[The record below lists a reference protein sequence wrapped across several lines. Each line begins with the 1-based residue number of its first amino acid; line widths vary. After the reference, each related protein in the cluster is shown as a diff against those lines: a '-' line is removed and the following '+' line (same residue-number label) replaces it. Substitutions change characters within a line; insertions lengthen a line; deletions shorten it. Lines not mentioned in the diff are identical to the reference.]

1 MQENKSKLRVRR
13 TRTLSRRVT
22 LVGILVM
29 IGTGTI
35 WGEGLGGL
43 SGAHLRSAVGAD
55 VFARGGANA
64 ASPEYLC
71 MWSNPATLVLKDEKT
86 VVVGSGYRML
96 GRTEAF
102 ASYEFKVPPR
112 VGLGFSLLYRGDLSL
127 TNLYDADENKLEDGR
142 FTTLAFKIGLSYL
155 TGRKLTL
162 GLNYNVHY
170 LSMPTAGHDGTL
182 QYSTGGT
189 PVGFD
194 LAGSYR
200 YNQRLSFGLVVKNLF
215 SSLTLNAKRND
226 EDENFGFQITLEDRL
241 TPSIVFGSEL
251 RGSLLNRPFKW
262 NCDIEGYLIDG
273 WMEAL
278 YHKQIV
284 IDNGWE
290 WQGWDGLYL
299 RAGLSDF
306 TFNTDL
312 IDDSELFWDTF
323 SWAVTAGIFL
333 DASSVIDGL
342 HLNYAVSTHKIWAGV
357 EQQLDFVYSF

>member
-1 MQENKSKLRVRR
+1 MRTMFRR
-13 TRTLSRRVT
+13 AICA
-22 LVGILVM
+22 GILFMVGF
-29 IGTGTI
+29 GTVGA
-35 WGEGLGGL
+35 EGLGGL
-43 SGAHLRSAVGAD
+43 SGSHLRSAVGAD

-64 ASPEYLC
+64 ASPDYLC
-71 MWSNPATLVLKDEKT
+71 MWSNPATLVLMDQKT
-86 VVVGSGYRML
+86 IVVGSGYRML

-112 VGLGFSLLYRGDLSL
+112 VGLGFSLLYRGDPFLKD
-127 TNLYDADENKLEDGR
+127 LYDADENKLEDGR

-200 YNQRLSFGLVVKNLF
+200 YNKRLSFGLVVKNLF
-215 SSLTLNAKRND
+215 SIMTLNAKRND
-226 EDENFGFQITLEDRL
+226 EEDNGFQITLEDRL

-251 RGSLLNRPFKW
+251 HGTLLDRPLKW
-262 NCDIEGYLIDG
+262 NCDVEGYLIDG

-299 RAGLSDF
+299 RAGLGDVTFDTDF
-306 TFNTDL
+306 

-323 SWAVTAGIFL
+323 SWALTAGVFL
-333 DASSVIDGL
+333 DASSVVEGL
-342 HLNYAVSTHKIWAGV
+342 HLNYAVATHKIWAGV